1 MDGLRLD
8 GGRDTGTD
16 DGYKGRANRRV
27 ELESNK
33 MGLMIDEKGREKG
46 EREEKK
52 GRSRGGQ
59 GTMWIEG
66 NEIESASASLCVVW
80 YAGWSRCTT
89 HETSSGLQIRI
100 RSRVRVQ
107 QSRLTKGEG
116 VSRDERDVKV
126 SRDGNGRRA

>member
-1 MDGLRLD
+1 MRREERR
-8 GGRDTGTD
+8 GR
-16 DGYKGRANRRV
+16 
-27 ELESNK
+27 
-33 MGLMIDEKGREKG
+33 
-46 EREEKK
+46 EKK

-89 HETSSGLQIRI
+89 HETSSGLRI
-100 RSRVRVQ
+100 RSRSR